1 MERPGLYVTDLPH
14 NKLRGPGS
22 IANRLVYFILPALV
36 VVLVAGSLYWLQ
48 WASHLGITLGYPT
61 PTVYITSTVSNPLM
75 VHDTAQFSARATGR
89 DISYVWDFGDG
100 SSGFGSSVNHTYESN
115 GSFTV
120 TVRATDAINQTST
133 DTTSVRV
140 IPPAPTAS
148 FTYSESYSGYV
159 YFDASA
165 SMADPSTSIA
175 NYSWDFGDGTTDS
188 TSSPQEYHQYYN
200 TGTYQVSLVVTD
212 ATGQSS
218 SAYTA
223 SAVIY

>member
-14 NKLRGPGS
+14 NKLRAPGS
-22 IANRLVYFILPALV
+22 IASRLVYFILPALV

-133 DTTSVRV
+133 DTTNVRV
-140 IPPAPTAS
+140 IPPSPTAS
-148 FTYSESYSGYV
+148 FTYSVSYSGYV

-165 SMADPSTSIA
+165 STADPSTSIA
-175 NYSWDFGDGTTDS
+175 NYSWDFGDGNTDS
-188 TSSPQEYHQYYN
+188 TSSPQEYHQYYS

-223 SAVIY
+223 SVVIY